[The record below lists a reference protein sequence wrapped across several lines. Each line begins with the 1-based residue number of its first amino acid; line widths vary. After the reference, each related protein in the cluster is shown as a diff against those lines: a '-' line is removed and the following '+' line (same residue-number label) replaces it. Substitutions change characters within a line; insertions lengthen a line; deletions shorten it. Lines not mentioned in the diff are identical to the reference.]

1 MEVDSPDQTTE
12 NKDRLC
18 ELITKFLNLLLEW
31 SIFLFL
37 RGLIQVLLN
46 DTHLGGH
53 TGCGDTS
60 DTFALGD

>member
-1 MEVDSPDQTTE
+1 MEVNNPDQPTE
-12 NKDRLC
+12 NKDRLG
-18 ELITKFLNLLLEW
+18 ELITEFLDLLLEW

-37 RGLIQVLLN
+37 RSLIQVLLN